1 MERRVGEVFEY
12 QDKILRVKEAE
23 GKICEG
29 CVFLTKCTFEIK
41 GEVGWCGCDTRSDKK
56 NVIFVEVKEPTHEAE
71 AVKERKIGEIFDYY
85 GKTLE
90 VVETKTDT
98 CYQCCFKEEPCR
110 CSKNKSKIGECA
122 TIKRTDRRPVIF
134 VEVKNE
140 TKGQPHQKLNLCELL
155 RHCPENEQFWSP
167 MLGDVIF
174 YDINQSEGI
183 VRVEMENGEILG
195 INADGTITICGITS
209 PEIMLYPSREQR
221 DWSKVKYEQKKEKF
235 DPKTLNAFDKV
246 IARKDS
252 EDSWNIDFF
261 SCFKLTK
268 IPLCLGGMKCAVI
281 PYNDDTKHLIGTT
294 KEAPDFYRYWED

>member
-1 MERRVGEVFEY
+1 MH
-12 QDKILRVKEAE
+12 K
-23 GKICEG
+23 
-29 CVFLTKCTFEIK
+29 
-41 GEVGWCGCDTRSDKK
+41 RS
-56 NVIFVEVKEPTHEAE
+56 
-71 AVKERKIGEIFDYY
+71 
-85 GKTLE
+85 
-90 VVETKTDT
+90 
-98 CYQCCFKEEPCR
+98 
-110 CSKNKSKIGECA
+110 
-122 TIKRTDRRPVIF
+122 DRRPVIF

-140 TKGQPHQKLNLCELL
+140 SKEQPHQNLNLCELL

-221 DWSKVKYEQKKEKF
+221 DWSKVKFEQKKGKF

-252 EDSWNIDFF
+252 DDSWNIDFF

-268 IPLCLGGMKCAVI
+268 IPLCLGGIKCAVI
-281 PYNDDTKHLIGTT
+281 PYNDDTKHLVGTT
-294 KEAPDFYRYWED
+294 QEPLDFYRYWEN

>member
-1 MERRVGEVFEY
+1 MERKIGEIFEY
-12 QDKILRVKEAE
+12 EGKILRVKEVE
-23 GKICEG
+23 GKICKG
-29 CVFLTKCTFEIK
+29 CLFLNKCTCETK
-41 GEVGWCGCDTRSDKK
+41 GIVGWCGCGTRSDKK
-56 NVIFVEVKEPTHEAE
+56 NVIFVEVKEQQELET
-71 AVKERKIGEIFDYY
+71 VKERKIGEKFDYY

-90 VVETKTDT
+90 VVETKSDT
-98 CYQCCFKEEPCR
+98 CYQCCFKEETGR
-110 CSKNKSKIGECA
+110 YSRIKSKTRVCDA
-122 TIKRTDRRPVIF
+122 HKRSDRRPVIF
-134 VEVKNE
+134 VEVKDK
-140 TKGQPHQKLNLCELL
+140 TKEQPHQKLNLCELL
-155 RHCPENEQFWSP
+155 RHCPENEQFWSH

-174 YDINQSEGI
+174 YDINQSDGI

-221 DWSKVKYEQKKEKF
+221 DWTKVNYEPIKEKF

-268 IPLCLGGMKCAVI
+268 IPLCLGGIKCAAI
-281 PYNDDTKHLIGTT
+281 PYNDNTKHLIGTT
-294 KEAPDFYRYWED
+294 QEAPDFYKYWED